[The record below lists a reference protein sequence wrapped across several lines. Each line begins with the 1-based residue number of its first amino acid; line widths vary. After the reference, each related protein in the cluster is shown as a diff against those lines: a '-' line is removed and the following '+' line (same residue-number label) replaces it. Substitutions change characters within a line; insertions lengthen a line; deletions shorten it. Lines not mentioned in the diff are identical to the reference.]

1 MSDTI
6 YKPLTPDMR
15 NQINNSIENN
25 IGELNMCKSNIYVN
39 MQKAGYVA
47 LKNIKS
53 NDIQRIKVGETVH
66 IGYLC
71 KTTQIKK

>member
-47 LKNIKS
+47 LKNIINALPDVYPIPFTRK
-53 NDIQRIKVGETVH
+53 
-66 IGYLC
+66 
-71 KTTQIKK
+71 